1 MKRASALVTGAA
13 GFIGAGVAAALQAG
27 LGDDAVVGHDL
38 AALDAAA
45 MRGAAWVQGDV
56 AAIGRDAPSG
66 LAPSAVVHAA
76 GITTAACER
85 DPDAAYRV
93 NVEGTRALLAWCR
106 SLPQPPRFIFTSSV
120 AVFGGGETLVDEQSL
135 VCPRLT
141 YGATKAAAEQLVLDA
156 ARRGEIDGVVVRLPI
171 TIIRTSR
178 VGRPGAGY
186 LSDLAL
192 HACAGRPFEAPL
204 GADHVLP
211 VASSAATFALLAR
224 LADPALA
231 LPAAIIHVPSIATSG
246 AAMVEALAA
255 RGFRADVVFRPDHAV
270 EALIRGWP
278 HRLKS
283 RFEGSYPIGSPLS
296 LTEILETT
304 MAQLSPASM

>member
-1 MKRASALVTGAA
+1 
-13 GFIGAGVAAALQAG
+13 
-27 LGDDAVVGHDL
+27 
-38 AALDAAA
+38 

-93 NVEGTRALLAWCR
+93 NVEGTRPSSPGAGACR
-106 SLPQPPRFIFTSSV
+106 SRRASSSPFCRGLRRRRN
-120 AVFGGGETLVDEQSL
+120 ARRRAK
-135 VCPRLT
+135 PRLPT
-141 YGATKAAAEQLVLDA
+141 LDLRRDQGGRRTA
-156 ARRGEIDGVVVRLPI
+156 RARCGPARRDRRCCRSPADHDHPDQPRWQ
-171 TIIRTSR
+171 TR
-178 VGRPGAGY
+178 AGY

-224 LADPALA
+224 LADPALSRCRPR
-231 LPAAIIHVPSIATSG
+231 LSMYHRSQPAAP
-246 AAMVEALAA
+246 
-255 RGFRADVVFRPDHAV
+255 R
-270 EALIRGWP
+270 W
-278 HRLKS
+278 
-283 RFEGSYPIGSPLS
+283 
-296 LTEILETT
+296 
-304 MAQLSPASM
+304 